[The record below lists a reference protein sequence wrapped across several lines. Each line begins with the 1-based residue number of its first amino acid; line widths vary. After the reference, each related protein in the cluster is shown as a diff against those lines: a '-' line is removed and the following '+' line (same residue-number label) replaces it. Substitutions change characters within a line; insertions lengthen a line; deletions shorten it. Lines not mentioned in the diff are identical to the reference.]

1 LTMIKSYIEIR
12 LKTSVDAGELMGML
26 EESACLGAC
35 ERDDGLCLYWP
46 KERWHAGVLQDLLE
60 ALQLLGDLDA
70 GSRPTVTELADQDWN
85 EYWARSLQPI
95 RLGERILVRQSWNSA
110 PVPSGGFELVIDPK
124 RAFGT
129 GYHATTQL
137 IASWLEEL
145 IRGGERVLDVGTGS
159 GILAM
164 SALRLGASSALGI
177 DNDPEAIECS
187 LEYAAV
193 NGFGADLELRVAAL
207 EDLGSEQFDLV
218 LANLDRNAL
227 LRYFAFFHK
236 HVSAGGRLVIS
247 GLQSEDYED
256 IREALAKTGW
266 RIHGRRDREEWMALE
281 LRQAPLDAAHV

>member
-1 LTMIKSYIEIR
+1 MTKSYIEIR

-26 EESACLGAC
+26 EDGACLGAC
-35 ERDDGLCLYWP
+35 ERDDGICLYWP
-46 KERWHAGVLQDLLE
+46 KEHWHAGVLQDLLE
-60 ALQLLGDLDA
+60 ALQLLGSLDA
-70 GSRPTVTELADQDWN
+70 GSRPAVTELADQDWN
-85 EYWARSLQPI
+85 EIWARSLQPI
-95 RLGERILVRQSWNSA
+95 HLGERILVRQSWNSA
-110 PVPSGGFELVIDPK
+110 PVPGGGFELVIDPK

-137 IASWLEEL
+137 IASWLEKL

-164 SALRLGASSALGI
+164 AALRLGASSALGI

-207 EDLGSEQFDLV
+207 EGLGSEQFDLV
-218 LANLDRNAL
+218 LANLDRNTL

-236 HVSAGGRLVIS
+236 HVRAGGRLVIS
-247 GLQSEDYED
+247 GLQSEDYDD
-256 IREALAKTGW
+256 ICEALAINGW
-266 RIHGRRDREEWMALE
+266 RTHGRRDREEWMALE
-281 LRQAPLDAAHV
+281 LQQAPLDAARV

>member
-1 LTMIKSYIEIR
+1 MIKSYIEIH
-12 LKTSVDAGELMGML
+12 LGTSVDAGELMGML

-46 KERWHAGVLQDLLE
+46 KEHWHAGVLQDLLE
-60 ALQLLGDLDA
+60 ALQRLGDLDA
-70 GSRPTVTELADQDWN
+70 GCTATVTELADQNWN
-85 EYWARSLQPI
+85 ERWAQWLQPI
-95 RLGERILVRQSWNSA
+95 RLGERIVIRQSWNSA
-110 PVPSGGFELVIDPK
+110 SVPDGGFELVIDPK

-129 GYHATTQL
+129 GYHATTHL

-164 SALRLGASSALGI
+164 AALRLGATYALGI

-207 EDLGSEQFDLV
+207 EDLGSEHFDLV
-218 LANLDRNAL
+218 LANLDRNTL
-227 LRYFAFFHK
+227 LRYFAGFHK
-236 HVSAGGRLVIS
+236 HVSAGSRLVIS
-247 GLQSEDYED
+247 GLQSEDYGD
-256 IREALAKTGW
+256 ICKALATTGW

-281 LRQAPLDAAHV
+281 LQQALLDAAHV